1 MVSGSNA
8 YEVLGVVS
16 TASEDELRRAY
27 RRALRRTHP
36 DTGGVAVEFH
46 AVQRAWE
53 AVGTPESRERYDR
66 NAAASPRYGAQG
78 GSSGTASGSATYGS
92 PWGQQRPSSRN
103 RFRAPAERSYGQP
116 GGWWTRQYLEGAAD
130 WMARMGLTAD
140 PFDPQ
145 LWTVLPAQVRQ
156 CLLAARTEQATAK
169 SLDGL
174 GSGFTVWNDISTEV
188 DGGNA
193 EEKLDHIVLGPTGL
207 FALLSEDRGTP
218 MVVRGGDVTGDG
230 FGWRE
235 RPIRTLSSRAA
246 FFSENVGVRF
256 TAVVMVVPDDAGIDN
271 PTEISRLRGVSA
283 VIVSRSDVAGF
294 LRLGLPGTLPVPA
307 DTVAAARDHLRRT
320 IQFV

>member
-1 MVSGSNA
+1 MVSGSNP
-8 YEVLGVVS
+8 YEVLGVVP
-16 TASEDELRRAY
+16 TADEDELRRAY

-66 NAAASPRYGAQG
+66 GAASNLRYSAPGG
-78 GSSGTASGSATYGS
+78 GSGAGAGSAS
-92 PWGQQRPSSRN
+92 PSAGRPTARSGSRN

-116 GGWWTRQYLEGAAD
+116 GGWWTNQYILGVAEWSVRTG
-130 WMARMGLTAD
+130 MSAD
-140 PFDPQ
+140 PFDPD
-145 LWTVLPAQVRQ
+145 LWSVLPAQVRQ
-156 CLLAARTEQATAK
+156 CLLAARTEQATA
-169 SLDGL
+169 SALDGL
-174 GSGFTVWNDISTEV
+174 GSGFTQWHDVSTEV
-188 DGGNA
+188 DGGNP
-193 EEKLDHIVLGPTGL
+193 EEKLDHVVLGPAGL
-207 FALLSEDRGTP
+207 FALLSEDRGSP

-256 TAVVMVVPDDAGIDN
+256 TAVVMVVPNDAGIDN

-283 VIVSRSDVAGF
+283 VIVSRADLAGF
-294 LRLGLPGTLPVPA
+294 LRLGLPGTLPVPS
-307 DTVAAARDHLRRT
+307 DTVAAARDHLRRS

>member
-53 AVGTPESRERYDR
+53 AIGTPESRERYDR
-66 NAAASPRYGAQG
+66 TAASSARYPTP
-78 GSSGTASGSATYGS
+78 GTAPASAPGDR
-92 PWGQQRPSSRN
+92 WGQRPTSRT
-103 RFRAPAERSYGQP
+103 RFRTPPERSYGQP
-116 GGWWTRQYLEGAAD
+116 GGWWTRQYLEGAAE

-156 CLLAARTEQATAK
+156 CLLAARTEQATARA
-169 SLDGL
+169 LEPL
-174 GSGFTVWNDISTEV
+174 GSAFTVWNDISTEV

-218 MVVRGGDVTGDG
+218 MFVRGGDVTGDG

-283 VIVSRSDVAGF
+283 VIVNRSDVAGF

>member
-1 MVSGSNA
+1 MASSSNA
-8 YEVLGVVS
+8 YEVLGVVP
-16 TASEDELRRAY
+16 TATEDELRRAY
-27 RRALRRTHP
+27 RKALRRTHP

-66 NAAASPRYGAQG
+66 GAAASVRFTTGGGA
-78 GSSGTASGSATYGS
+78 SATGTGA
-92 PWGQQRPSSRN
+92 PGGRPTQRQGSRN
-103 RFRAPAERSYGQP
+103 RFRAPAEHSYGRP
-116 GGWWTRQYLEGAAD
+116 GGWWTNQYVLGVAE
-130 WMARMGLTAD
+130 WSVRMGMSAD

-156 CLLAARTEQATAK
+156 CLLAARTEQATAAA
-169 SLDGL
+169 LDGL
-174 GSGFTVWNDISTEV
+174 GSAFTQWHDVSTEV
-188 DGGNA
+188 DGGNP
-193 EEKLDHIVLGPTGL
+193 EEKLDHVVLGPTGL

-218 MVVRGGDVTGDG
+218 VVVRGGDVTGDG

-235 RPIRTLSSRAA
+235 RPIRTLSARAG

-283 VIVSRSDVAGF
+283 VIVSRADLAGF

-307 DTVAAARDHLRRT
+307 DTVAAARDHLRRS

>member
-1 MVSGSNA
+1 MVSGSSA

-16 TASEDELRRAY
+16 TATEDELRRAY

-53 AVGTPESRERYDR
+53 AIGTPESRERYDR
-66 NAAASPRYGAQG
+66 NVASSARYPAP
-78 GSSGTASGSATYGS
+78 GTASASAPGDR
-92 PWGQQRPSSRN
+92 WAQRPGTRN
-103 RFRAPAERSYGQP
+103 RFRTPAERSYGQP
-116 GGWWTRQYLEGAAD
+116 GGWWTRQYLEGAAE

-145 LWTVLPAQVRQ
+145 LWSVLPAQVRQ

-169 SLDGL
+169 ALEPL

-218 MVVRGGDVTGDG
+218 MFVRGGDVTGDG

-307 DTVAAARDHLRRT
+307 DTVTAARDHLRRT